1 VRREAGDVEQRLDL
15 RRVELE
21 RGAVDPRCPCEHVC
35 ALGQPVVH
43 RGDSRA
49 RARPRRGRG
58 AAALFVSS
66 ASISPSPPLDRV
78 GRELLTTLCLMS
90 HKDKTTV
97 AYDTRLM
104 MSPVTLRY
112 AA

>member
-1 VRREAGDVEQRLDL
+1 VWSGPGRPLRVIRFDQLVAAVRQSG
-15 RRVELE
+15 
-21 RGAVDPRCPCEHVC
+21 GK
-35 ALGQPVVH
+35 
-43 RGDSRA
+43 
-49 RARPRRGRG
+49 
-58 AAALFVSS
+58 
-66 ASISPSPPLDRV
+66 
-78 GRELLTTLCLMS
+78 LLTTLCLMS